1 MAHGEILFLN
11 IEDQKLEGKYAGG
24 FLELKDVGSV
34 MIIKVCIYA

>member
-24 FLELKDVGSV
+24 FLELNDVGSV
-34 MIIKVCIYA
+34 MIIKVCIHA